1 MLKCL
6 CSAHR
11 ETIWPRPPMNTCR
24 KEEIKAPSSWCWPTQ
39 TEYCSFYFVSSS
51 PPSLCSIKEIGL
63 QNWIRWLF
71 GDTSLLAFQIRLLF
85 LALALH
91 LQIYC
96 PSCSDQSELGLSN
109 TNTSGPRPVSRGWL
123 VERSSESM
131 LPMVDPPPNPNNGG
145 TEEECVALT
154 LSFLSWEVGCSNFP
168 ETDCEVFPI

>member
-1 MLKCL
+1 MLANPDRIMFFSL
-6 CSAHR
+6 
-11 ETIWPRPPMNTCR
+11 
-24 KEEIKAPSSWCWPTQ
+24 
-39 TEYCSFYFVSSS
+39 YFLT
-51 PPSLCSIKEIGL
+51 PLSLCSIKEIGL

-85 LALALH
+85 LALVPH
-91 LQIYC
+91 LQIYW

-131 LPMVDPPPNPNNGG
+131 LPMVDPPPNPSNGG

-154 LSFLSWEVGCSNFP
+154 LSFLSFFFFFLFLLSFLRGWMSQLP
-168 ETDCEVFPI
+168 RD